1 VLAAVG
7 VDPAFEEVER
17 LHVPAVLAKPVDD
30 LEGCQEFEQPRV
42 ICCDQARVLDGV
54 ADGLAIELF
63 DQGDQLVV
71 GGQDG
76 RVAVPGA
83 AVRIRATERAVGGTR
98 SNG

>member
-1 VLAAVG
+1 MFQ
-7 VDPAFEEVER
+7 PCSR
-17 LHVPAVLAKPVDD
+17 SPSKY

-76 RVAVPGA
+76 RVAVRV